1 MKANEYIIVIG
12 RQFGA
17 GGREVGHALAG
28 RLSLPYYDKE
38 LLREAARQSGIREE
52 VFRNADESRPSFLG
66 SLFGLGASGTVESYT
81 TSAMSRSGLYKAQ
94 SEVVEEIASRGP
106 CVLVGRTA
114 DYVLR
119 ERPNLVSLFLHAP
132 LDKRAVRIVGR
143 GNCATEQ
150 DARQMAQKRDRLRE
164 SYYNFFTGRH
174 WGHADNYHLS
184 IDASSMTTPQI
195 VDFIVSYLENKK

>member
-1 MKANEYIIVIG
+1 
-12 RQFGA
+12 
-17 GGREVGHALAG
+17 
-28 RLSLPYYDKE
+28 
-38 LLREAARQSGIREE
+38 
-52 VFRNADESRPSFLG
+52 
-66 SLFGLGASGTVESYT
+66 
-81 TSAMSRSGLYKAQ
+81 MSRSGLYKAQ

-119 ERPNLVSLFLHAP
+119 EMSNLVSLFLHAP

-184 IDASSMTTPQI
+184 IDASSMTTQQI

>member
-1 MKANEYIIVIG
+1 MKANEYVIVIG

-17 GGREVGHALAG
+17 GGREVGRALAE
-28 RLSLPYYDKE
+28 RLGLPYYDKE

-52 VFRNADESRPSFLG
+52 VFRKADESRPSFLG

-119 ERPNLVSLFLHAP
+119 EMPNLVSLFLHAP

-143 GNCATEQ
+143 GNCATGQ

>member
-17 GGREVGHALAG
+17 GGREVGHALAE

-106 CVLVGRTA
+106 CVLA
-114 DYVLR
+114 
-119 ERPNLVSLFLHAP
+119 
-132 LDKRAVRIVGR
+132 
-143 GNCATEQ
+143 
-150 DARQMAQKRDRLRE
+150 
-164 SYYNFFTGRH
+164 
-174 WGHADNYHLS
+174 
-184 IDASSMTTPQI
+184 
-195 VDFIVSYLENKK
+195 VSYTHLRAHET